1 MKEKISGIYQIKC
14 LSNNKI
20 YIGSSI
26 NIYQRWKNHK
36 WNLNKNTHHSIHL
49 QNCWN
54 KYGESNF
61 EFKILLIC
69 DQHNNLFYEQRFIDA
84 YDSSNSNF
92 GLNIKKKAESPIGNI
107 TKEEHEDKE
116 YKIRGNYKRYLWKG
130 ELRTLTDIAEL
141 EKYDVMSLISRVV
154 GLGYSIEKAL
164 TKEKRVVKYM
174 FDYQGQQLS
183 LKEVSDLVG
192 IHPRKLNYY
201 LQEGLTLE
209 QAIEKFEK
217 KKKQISLREFCKVF
231 GLSDTTVKSRLKS
244 GLCLMDALHEA
255 GPTGKRYKKNDEED
269 V

>member
-1 MKEKISGIYQIKC
+1 MIEKISGVYQIKC
-14 LSNNKI
+14 LINNKI
-20 YIGSSI
+20 YIGSSV
-26 NIYQRWKNHK
+26 NIYQRCKNHK
-36 WNLNKNTHHSIHL
+36 WNLNKNRHHSIHL

-69 DQHNNLFYEQRFIDA
+69 DKHNNLFYEQRFIDA
-84 YDSSNSNF
+84 YNTSDPNF
-92 GLNIKKKAESPIGNI
+92 GLNIKSVAGSPIGNLTPEEYE
-107 TKEEHEDKE
+107 TKEN
-116 YKIRGNYKRYLWKG
+116 KIRGNYKRYLWKD

-141 EKYDVMSLISRVV
+141 EGYDPMSLISRVV
-154 GLGYSIEKAL
+154 GLGYSVEKAL
-164 TKEKRVVKYM
+164 TKEKRIAKYV

-217 KKKQISLREFCKVF
+217 KQKQISLREFCKVF
-231 GLSDTTVKSRLKS
+231 GISDTTVKSRLKS

-255 GPTGKRYKKNDEED
+255 GPTGIRYNKEVE
-269 V
+269 